1 MAPIEPKTEAGRR
14 YMDEHPE
21 LFASI
26 EAGIE
31 RQKQEE
37 ERRRRSAEKPVEA
50 TIKLRCL
57 PSTLEEIKTV
67 LKSFPTSHR
76 SFSTRPVASAAKPG
90 DKGRE
95 GA

>member
-1 MAPIEPKTEAGRR
+1 MAIVEPTTDGGRQWMEA
-14 YMDEHPE
+14 HPE
-21 LFASI
+21 EMERI
-26 EAGIE
+26 NAGI
-31 RQKQEE
+31 RQREE
-37 ERRRRSAEKPVEA
+37 KRRKRRKRAEKPVEA

-76 SFSTRPVASAAKPG
+76 SFSTRPVDEIEEPREE
-90 DKGRE
+90 GRE